1 MVTSEVLEEHALH
14 NATIYRFLRTKTVPR
29 STHRPPIPQSGEAAV
44 LKNPRPTLHTAEACD
59 NGLPAPI
66 GRPLADELRFYD
78 HETIHQHTR
87 RPVDWPHHDVAIG
100 ASVRA
105 VGSCEHSGVSRII
118 SQFQHFNC
126 ARGGFVS
133 HISCGIHGFF
143 WKEGVVTDRTREH
156 NKKHLGVHRVDRA
169 GLPCSRLVASAVFA
183 NFDT

>member
-1 MVTSEVLEEHALH
+1 MHPFTFNLTSSVVTSEVLEEHALH

-87 RPVDWPHHDVAIG
+87 RPLWVASYTSKCETG
-100 ASVRA
+100 LELHRPQSNDRFQDAERGHGRTSRGVRRA
-105 VGSCEHSGVSRII
+105 
-118 SQFQHFNC
+118 C
-126 ARGGFVS
+126 ARKPC
-133 HISCGIHGFF
+133 IGFF
-143 WKEGVVTDRTREH
+143 AT
-156 NKKHLGVHRVDRA
+156 HLAPR
-169 GLPCSRLVASAVFA
+169 
-183 NFDT
+183 